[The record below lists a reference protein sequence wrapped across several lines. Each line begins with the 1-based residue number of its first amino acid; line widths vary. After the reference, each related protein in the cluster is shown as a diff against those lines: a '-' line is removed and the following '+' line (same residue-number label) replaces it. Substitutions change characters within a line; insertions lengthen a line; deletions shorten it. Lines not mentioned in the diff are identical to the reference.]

1 MQKPAPTAIAADAV
15 LAPGSGRA
23 GIGALPPLTAPL
35 RRALGWASRIGS
47 IADQAASGAVTF
59 LVILLIGRFIGADGL
74 GLLPF
79 AGAAWA
85 AAITAGMVLAAMRR
99 PEIVFASY
107 LLAALVMVFAGSLL
121 MAACGI
127 TGAIIGLLASWLTLA
142 TTQLAA
148 AWWISGQRRADPADP
163 GRKDR

>member
-1 MQKPAPTAIAADAV
+1 
-15 LAPGSGRA
+15 
-23 GIGALPPLTAPL
+23 
-35 RRALGWASRIGS
+35 
-47 IADQAASGAVTF
+47 
-59 LVILLIGRFIGADGL
+59 
-74 GLLPF
+74 
-79 AGAAWA
+79 
-85 AAITAGMVLAAMRR
+85 MVLAAMRR

-127 TGAIIGLLASWLTLA
+127 TGAIMGLLASWLTLA